1 MQQNVHVSAS
11 LEQDGHTANYLAVP
25 LCFGHMRSSEP
36 RKFRLAVHS
45 TQPLSLETV
54 NLPAAT
60 VATTIIKRA
69 VAEGDKLALLKSPAL
84 GDVLNLYT
92 LDEEAGRV
100 IVVENT
106 APFPMRVEWDSIPD
120 VSGFTSSRGLFMC
133 QDVLPPRSRQ
143 LLVALSVD
151 MRAKVTRLGYGFGG
165 GSHEEGAVPPTG
177 LHIPDL
183 EDLGQLKLL
192 HEPQP
197 MEPSQSGGFGR
208 APAASPPAAA
218 PFGDPT
224 ALANLIRG
232 FGGAPPG
239 R

>member
-1 MQQNVHVSAS
+1 MQQNVHVSTS

-25 LCFGHMRSSEP
+25 LCFGHMRSAEP

-45 TQPLSLETV
+45 TQPLSLERVT
-54 NLPAAT
+54 LTADA

-69 VAEGDKLALLKSPAL
+69 VAEGEKMALLKSPAL
-84 GDVLNLYT
+84 GDVLNIYT

-100 IVVENT
+100 IVAENT

-151 MRAKVTRLGYGFGG
+151 MRVKTTRLGYGFGG
-165 GSHEEGAVPPTG
+165 GSHEGGAVPPSG

-183 EDLGQLKLL
+183 DDLGQLRPL

-197 MEPSQSGGFGR
+197 MDPSHTGGFTR
-208 APAASPPAAA
+208 APAAPPPAAA

-239 R
+239 Q